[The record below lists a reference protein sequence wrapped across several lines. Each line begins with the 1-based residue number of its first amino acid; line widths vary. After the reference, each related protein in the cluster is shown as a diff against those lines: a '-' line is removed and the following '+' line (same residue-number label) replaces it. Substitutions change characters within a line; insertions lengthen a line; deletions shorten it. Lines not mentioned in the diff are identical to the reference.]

1 MGLVSFHLAE
11 FSRDFLLIRRDPL
24 LHRVVHLQRL
34 LQAEDMIVPPSVR
47 STVPQFPAVFCYNV
61 GRAASPASAHPVRL
75 RRWRAGWPFPSLHR
89 CRKPLGARARSFDRD
104 SFAFAA
110 ASLHSPPPGSP
121 YLAPTSAACTPLP
134 RAGTNLAAN
143 RNCAAVGSTRNQSG
157 PIFCPVPALA
167 PAAGYPPAA
176 LANLALPAPRAGQ
189 SNTHLCFPS
198 PPTRPAVLSAT
209 PPCLSVLR
217 SLPQSWLLPDRFHPG
232 LEAGDRLF
240 NPVPA
245 GGRADFWD
253 TIARNCFLP
262 SHDSVTCRRSPEVSS
277 TAFHAQPPDL
287 PPVSLMDM
295 GFAIMGSLATVGLL
309 SG

>member
-1 MGLVSFHLAE
+1 MARRMAIPVTPSMSETARCKRTFIW
-11 FSRDFLLIRRDPL
+11 SRLFCIRRSQSPL
-24 LHRVVHLQRL
+24 SPTRL
-34 LQAEDMIVPPSVR
+34 ALSR
-47 STVPQFPAVFCYNV
+47 T
-61 GRAASPASAHPVRL
+61 
-75 RRWRAGWPFPSLHR
+75 
-89 CRKPLGARARSFDRD
+89 
-104 SFAFAA
+104 
-110 ASLHSPPPGSP
+110 
-121 YLAPTSAACTPLP
+121 
-134 RAGTNLAAN
+134 
-143 RNCAAVGSTRNQSG
+143 GSTRNPSG

-176 LANLALPAPRAGQ
+176 PVDLALPAPHAGQ
-189 SNTHLCFPS
+189 SNTLLCFPS

-245 GGRADFWD
+245 GGRADFCD